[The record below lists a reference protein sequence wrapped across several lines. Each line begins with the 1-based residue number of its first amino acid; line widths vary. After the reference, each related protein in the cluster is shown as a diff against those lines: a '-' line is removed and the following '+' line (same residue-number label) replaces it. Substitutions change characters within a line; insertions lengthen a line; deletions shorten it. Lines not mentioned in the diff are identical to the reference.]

1 MSDQSASHYEQGK
14 LCYQNKKFQ
23 EAIFQFSEAIRL
35 KPATPQA
42 AARCYNARGVVYFYL
57 GEFKKVIKDCT
68 KALELDPNNAN
79 YHNCRGN
86 AYFSLGKFHKAADD
100 FSKAIELSPEA
111 SHGRYYNNR
120 GSAYRRLKMFK
131 EAIEDYTAAI
141 AVDPK
146 NGNYYNNRGNTYFDM
161 GEFQLAID
169 DFTTALGLEPYSPKT
184 RLTLAQAHEALAQEK
199 RMKNSTQFTGVF
211 SSIKSVSHGSKVQ
224 SVRKERQAG
233 IYVSPAGVEVT
244 FTRGWR
250 KKKCQ
255 QSFQWSEE
263 MKIELIDD
271 THVKLFLDGSK
282 NTWVVITPCEAA
294 NVEEEL
300 IGRITTKYASYS
312 TACLVAQHE
321 GVVNEYTEIVRNIK
335 AAQEQLNLLQ
345 NIVVEAQKQKEQYA
359 KQEKFDLADKAKGQ
373 VAKLEEQIK
382 QKKSFIESETTR
394 AEQVRSKAEA
404 ESGPVLDMVQIMQQR
419 VQELFHT
426 RVKSVKD
433 KYKVDDLELEEQLAK
448 MSALVQRAKELQG
461 VVARPMNDVRKA
473 LDVVKADESD
483 DEEEEQDKNWAA
495 FDKNEETPSEA
506 SSATPAPAAPAE
518 ATPAPAPAPS
528 APAPEPAPAPA
539 VASAEEGDD
548 PEEDVESEPRAQ
560 AAAAGEA
567 KDDES
572 DISDWD
578 IDDGALPEAFAP
590 LEGAEVFMTVDPN
603 SGMVTITPSKSS
615 RDLLTPASDMVV
627 VRKTTIA
634 AYAEAQKEKES
645 MLTELEQKAKLADAA
660 MQEKILLESEV
671 EAKSK
676 SLTAIN
682 SELEEL
688 RRRAEEAEAALSDKA
703 ATEEQV
709 STTNASLSTIRAE
722 MLLLKEQQAAAEAQ
736 LAEKDALVSNLQQTT
751 ESLAAMKAEAERVK
765 QQLADKLAEL
775 EISKSQVGLELDQT
789 AKEKQEL
796 KERMDSQNHAIEE
809 LKAHLAHVNKDL
821 SSAAHDALEKSAR
834 LKELEQHEVVMA
846 QALEDAKKMTE
857 EEKSKAAQQKAQME
871 AQFAELEQN
880 SRSLLDALESE
891 RKEKAALHKTVE
903 MQNMTLSEM
912 RRHLE
917 QVKKDLESAN
927 SDKMRREREL
937 EEQHRKA
944 LEDQKVIEK
953 LKEQSAAEEKK
964 RRELHNIIQEI
975 KGNIRVYIRI
985 RPSLRTNDD
994 GSSMYEKVLGSDDRG
1009 LTVVA
1014 PAEESAT
1021 GRGTVNKKWTFEFDR
1036 VFWPTATQTEVF
1048 TEISQLVQSA
1058 LDGYKVCIFAYGQ
1071 TSSGKT
1077 FTMEG
1082 PEKITPE
1089 TRGMIPRS
1097 VEQLFNYREEMKA
1110 KGWVYE
1116 FSVSYLEIYNTT
1128 IRDLLQDEG
1137 EDVAE
1142 NKHEIKLVKQGK
1154 EMVTAVDNLTL
1165 VPVGSTEELQPV
1177 LAKARTNR
1185 SSAKTASNERSSR
1198 SHSVF
1203 TLRMHGAHVE
1213 SGQETNGILNLIDLA
1228 GSERVDKSQVTGDR
1242 LKETMAI
1249 NSSLTC
1255 LGDVIAALAQNAKH
1269 VPFRNSKLTYL
1280 LQDCFGGGSKT
1291 LMFINVAP
1299 ELSYIGESLCSLR
1312 FGDKVHACHI
1322 GVGKK
1327 QVNKL
1332 DETKE
1337 AAAGVKKPAAT
1348 ATPKAAAAA
1357 PKKR

>member
-1 MSDQSASHYEQGK
+1 
-14 LCYQNKKFQ
+14 
-23 EAIFQFSEAIRL
+23 
-35 KPATPQA
+35 
-42 AARCYNARGVVYFYL
+42 VVYFYL

-211 SSIKSVSHGSKVQ
+211 SSIKSVSHGNKVQ

-483 DEEEEQDKNWAA
+483 EEEEEQDKNWAA

-506 SSATPAPAAPAE
+506 SSAAPAPAAAAPE
-518 ATPAPAPAPS
+518 PTPAPAPA
-528 APAPEPAPAPA
+528 AAPEPTPAPA
-539 VASAEEGDD
+539 AVAVAAEGDEPD
-548 PEEDVESEPRAQ
+548 EDLESETPAQ
-560 AAAAGEA
+560 SAPGGAEY

-590 LEGAEVFMTVDPN
+590 LEGAEVFMTVDPT

-615 RDLLTPASDMVV
+615 KDLLAQDNLKAPLGDMVM
-627 VRKTTIA
+627 VRKTTIDA
-634 AYAEAQKEKES
+634 LALAQKDKES
-645 MLTELEQKAKLADAA
+645 KLTELEDKAKLTDDLAAERDAL
-660 MQEKILLESEV
+660 KNEV

-676 SLTAIN
+676 SLSSIN
-682 SELEEL
+682 NELEEL
-688 RRRAEEAEAALSDKA
+688 RRKATEAEAALSDKA

-709 STTNASLSTIRAE
+709 NQTNHSLSSIRAE
-722 MLLLKEQQAAAEAQ
+722 MLLLKEQQQAAEAQ

-775 EISKSQVGLELDQT
+775 EVSKSQVGLELDQT
-789 AKEKQEL
+789 AKEKEEL
-796 KERMDSQNHAIEE
+796 KERMDAQNLSIEE

-857 EEKSKAAQQKAQME
+857 EEKAKAAQQKAQME
-871 AQFAELEQN
+871 EQFAELEQN
-880 SRSLLDALESE
+880 SRSLLGALDAE

-944 LEDQKVIEK
+944 MEDQKVIEK
-953 LKEQSAAEEKK
+953 LKEQSAVEEKK

-994 GSSMYEKVLGSDDRG
+994 GSSMYEKVMGSDDRG

-1036 VFWPTATQTEVF
+1036 VFWPNATQTEVF

-1110 KGWVYE
+1110 KGWSYE

-1128 IRDLLQDEG
+1128 IRDLLQEED

-1154 EMVTAVDNLTL
+1154 EMVTAVDGLTL
-1165 VPVGSTEELQPV
+1165 VPVGSTDELQPV

-1269 VPFRNSKLTYL
+1269 IPFRNSKLTYL

-1332 DETKE
+1332 EENKD
-1337 AAAGVKKPAAT
+1337 AGAAGVKKPAAT